1 VLYWV
6 TIKKERRNV
15 DMKLEFLAFDDVDD
29 LIFQSQDW
37 DCSER

>member
-1 VLYWV
+1 
-6 TIKKERRNV
+6 
-15 DMKLEFLAFDDVDD
+15 MKLEFLAFDDVDD